1 MEFRPKI
8 LVVDDD
14 NATLK
19 MMGEV
24 LASLETEPRLVP
36 SSPRAAKLIE
46 EEKFDGAFLEWNMS
60 EIDGLALARRIRR
73 SRLNSKIPIIML
85 TDEDQQGALKRSF
98 AAGVN
103 YFFEKPLTK
112 DRLRHLL
119 NAARGQML
127 AERRRYQRV
136 SITLPFF
143 CQWEKVARTGT
154 ILNLSAIAALVALM
168 DPPSEGTK
176 LTAEFELPG
185 HKKPFSLPADVYRVT
200 PGPPDGGVP
209 RVVIQ
214 FVHRRPAER
223 HILED
228 FVEKALAEFSPSS

>member
-14 NATLK
+14 NAMLK

-36 SSPRAAKLIE
+36 SSLRAAELIE
-46 EEKFDGAFLEWNMS
+46 KEKFDGAFLEWNMS
-60 EIDGLALARRIRR
+60 EMDGLELARRIRR
-73 SRLNSKIPIIML
+73 SASNSRIPIIML
-85 TDEDQQGALKRSF
+85 TDKDQQGALKESF

-103 YFFEKPLTK
+103 YFFEKPLSK
-112 DRLRHLL
+112 DKLRHLL

-143 CQWEKVARTGT
+143 CQWEKTGRTGT
-154 ILNLSAIAALVALM
+154 ILNLSSIAALVALM
-168 DPPSEGTK
+168 DPPPVSMRI
-176 LTAEFELPG
+176 TAEFELPG
-185 HKKPFSLPADVYRVT
+185 YKKPILLPADVYRVT

-209 RVVIQ
+209 RVVIH
-214 FVHRRPAER
+214 FLHHSPNER
-223 HILED
+223 YLLED
-228 FVEKALAEFSPSS
+228 FVEKALEEFSTLP

>member
-14 NATLK
+14 NAMLK

-24 LASLETEPRLVP
+24 LESLETEPRLVP
-36 SSPRAAKLIE
+36 SGLRAADLIE
-46 EEKFDGAFLEWNMS
+46 EEKFDGAFLEWKMS

-73 SRLNSKIPIIML
+73 SKLNSKVPIIML
-85 TDEDQQGALKRSF
+85 TDEDQQGALKESF

-112 DRLRHLL
+112 DKLRHLL

-143 CQWEKVARTGT
+143 CQWEKAGRTGT
-154 ILNLSAIAALVALM
+154 ILNLSSIATLVALM
-168 DPPSEGTK
+168 DPPPVGTR
-176 LTAEFELPG
+176 LTCEFELPG
-185 HKKPFSLPADVYRVT
+185 HKKPFSAAGDVFRVT

-214 FVHRRPAER
+214 FIHRGPAER
-223 HILED
+223 HILER
-228 FVEKALAEFSPSS
+228 FVERALAEFSPSS